1 MTCTSGAPAAPSSR
15 RTPMARHPIT
25 RSQPMPRRKAPSFKS
40 GAIVHCESAQE
51 EEAVARFE
59 ACPSVTKITAQPV
72 RIAYEH
78 EGKKRNTTP
87 DFKLTLVDGLEIYV
101 EVKHTTQAMTMAD
114 VLEARAVGSAAQ
126 GLDYYVI
133 TDRWIRVEPL
143 LENIRILQRWRGAA
157 RVSPDRLELSA
168 VEPDLPLP
176 IHVVAERLGGLSR
189 AAAHVLN
196 GDLNIDLL
204 SHTIDRNAMVLQEP
218 HRATRIARELPWRT
232 TEGSEIWGV
241 AK

>member
-1 MTCTSGAPAAPSSR
+1 
-15 RTPMARHPIT
+15 MARQPIT

-40 GAIVHCESAQE
+40 GAIVRCESSQE

-72 RIAYEH
+72 RITYMH
-78 EGKKRNTTP
+78 EGKQRRTTP
-87 DFKLTLVDGLEIYV
+87 DFKLTLDDGLEIYV

-157 RVSPDRLELSA
+157 QVMFIGAGIAVLIGIALGYSA
-168 VEPDLPLP
+168 ATSSWQVNWG
-176 IHVVAERLGGLSR
+176 VGFFMFM
-189 AAAHVLN
+189 
-196 GDLNIDLL
+196 LL
-204 SHTIDRNAMVLQEP
+204 SPFMLFFGIAGLVMHRFIPRMQESWF
-218 HRATRIARELPWRT
+218 R
-232 TEGSEIWGV
+232 
-241 AK
+241 

>member
-15 RTPMARHPIT
+15 RAPMARQPIT

-40 GAIVHCESAQE
+40 GAVVHCESAQE

-126 GLDYYVI
+126 GLDYRVI

-143 LENIRILQRWRGAA
+143 LENIRILQRWRGAT
-157 RVSPDRLELSA
+157 RVSRDRLDLLA
-168 VEPDLPLP
+168 LEPDLPLP
-176 IHVVAERLGGLSR
+176 ICIVAERLGGLPTV
-189 AAAHVLN
+189 AAHLLN
-196 GDLNIDLL
+196 GDLNINLL
-204 SHTIDRNAMVLQEP
+204 SHIIDRHAVVLKEP
-218 HRATRIARELPWRT
+218 HLATTIARELPWKT
-232 TEGSEIWGV
+232 PEGCEIWGV

>member
-59 ACPSVTKITAQPV
+59 ACPSVKKITAQPV
-72 RIAYEH
+72 RITYEH

-87 DFKLTLVDGLEIYV
+87 DFKLTLKDGLDIYV
-101 EVKHTTQAMTMAD
+101 EIKHTTQALKMAD
-114 VLEARAVGSAAQ
+114 VLEARAVGSAEQ
-126 GLDYYVI
+126 GLDYRVI
-133 TDRWIRVEPL
+133 TDRWIRIEPL
-143 LENIRILQRWRGAA
+143 LENIRILQRWRGAT
-157 RVSPDRLELSA
+157 RVSRDRLELFA
-168 VEPDLPLP
+168 LEPDLPLP
-176 IHVVAERLGGLSR
+176 ICIVAERLGGLPTV
-189 AAAHVLN
+189 AAHLLN

-204 SHTIDRNAMVLQEP
+204 SHIIDRHAMVLKEP
-218 HRATRIARELPWRT
+218 HRATTIALELPWRT
-232 TEGSEIWGV
+232 PEGCEIWGV
-241 AK
+241 DK

>member
-15 RTPMARHPIT
+15 RAPMARQPIT

-126 GLDYYVI
+126 GLDYRVI

-143 LENIRILQRWRGAA
+143 LENIRILQRWRGAT
-157 RVSPDRLELSA
+157 RVSRDRLELFA
-168 VEPDLPLP
+168 LEPDLPLP
-176 IHVVAERLGGLSR
+176 ICIVAERLGGLSR
-189 AAAHVLN
+189 AAARVLN

-204 SHTIDRNAMVLQEP
+204 SHAIDGHDMVLKEP
-218 HRATRIARELPWRT
+218 HRATMIARELPWRT
-232 TEGSEIWGV
+232 QEGCEIWG
-241 AK
+241 AGK

>member
-1 MTCTSGAPAAPSSR
+1 
-15 RTPMARHPIT
+15 MARQPIT

-40 GAIVHCESAQE
+40 GAVVHCESAQE

-126 GLDYYVI
+126 GLDYRVI

-143 LENIRILQRWRGAA
+143 LENIRILQRWRGAT
-157 RVSPDRLELSA
+157 RVSRDRLELFA
-168 VEPDLPLP
+168 LEPDLPLP
-176 IHVVAERLGGLSR
+176 ICIVAERLGGLPTV
-189 AAAHVLN
+189 AAHLLN
-196 GDLNIDLL
+196 GDLNINLL
-204 SHTIDRNAMVLQEP
+204 SHIIDRHAMVLKEP
-218 HRATRIARELPWRT
+218 HRATTIARELPWKT
-232 TEGSEIWGV
+232 PEGCEIWGID
-241 AK
+241 K

>member
-15 RTPMARHPIT
+15 RAPMARQPIT

-126 GLDYYVI
+126 GLDYRVI

-143 LENIRILQRWRGAA
+143 LENIRILQRWRGAT
-157 RVSPDRLELSA
+157 RVSRDRLELFA
-168 VEPDLPLP
+168 LEPDLPLP
-176 IHVVAERLGGLSR
+176 ICIVAERLGGLPTV
-189 AAAHVLN
+189 AAHLLN
-196 GDLNIDLL
+196 GDLNINLL
-204 SHTIDRNAMVLQEP
+204 SHIIDRHAVVLKEP
-218 HRATRIARELPWRT
+218 HRATTIAWEIPWKT
-232 TEGSEIWGV
+232 PEGCEIWGG
-241 AK
+241 

>member
-15 RTPMARHPIT
+15 RAPMARHPIT
-25 RSQPMPRRKAPSFKS
+25 RSQPMPRRKAPSYKS
-40 GAIVHCESAQE
+40 GSIVHCESAQE

-59 ACPSVTKITAQPV
+59 ACPSVTRITAQPV
-72 RIAYEH
+72 RITYEH

-157 RVSPDRLELSA
+157 RVSPDRLELSV

-204 SHTIDRNAMVLQEP
+204 SNTIDRNAIILKEP
-218 HRATRIARELPWRT
+218 HRATTIARELPWRT
-232 TEGSEIWGV
+232 MEGCEIWGA